1 MAYGSKQLGRKASKY
16 KQFKVH
22 GSREKPNAISDGEAG
37 AYCQLG
43 LLFEGL
49 VEKRQEIS
57 F

>member
-22 GSREKPNAISDGEAG
+22 GSREKTNAISDGEAG

-43 LLFEGL
+43 LFFL
-49 VEKRQEIS
+49 
-57 F
+57 